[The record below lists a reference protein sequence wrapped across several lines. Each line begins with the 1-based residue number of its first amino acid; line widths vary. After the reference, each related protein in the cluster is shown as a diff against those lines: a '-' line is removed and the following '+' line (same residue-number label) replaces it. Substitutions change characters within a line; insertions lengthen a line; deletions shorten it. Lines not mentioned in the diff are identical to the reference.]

1 MAEGKL
7 EVFLSKLTQLLKEG
21 GAFNPHT
28 DTPVVQF
35 LPPDKLKEALPL
47 ELGPTPSS
55 DEELLSLCQ
64 DVIKYSV
71 KTSHHHFH
79 NQLYSGTDPY
89 GLAGAWL
96 TEALNTNQHTFEVSP
111 VFTLVEDVMLKHI
124 LRFVGYEDGDGI
136 FSPGGSMSN
145 MYGMVLAR
153 YRFMPKTKTK
163 GISQLPP
170 FAVFVSEESHYSI
183 MKGAHWLGIG
193 TDNVIRVSTDSAGR
207 MIPDE
212 LSRSIDMIVAEG
224 KIPFLVVATAGS
236 TVLGAFDPLDQLADI
251 CEGLNIWLHVDVCVL
266 GWISDVIK
274 KVFAYLKRFEQFYT
288 FCFRSDS
295 VSWNPHKMLGA
306 PLQCSAFLIKEKR
319 VVAYLLCFFRKLR
332 KKDICSGLLTPK
344 ESEKTTLLIVKLVQ
358 ANHFEEDIILLKL
371 GKSCKPH
378 LQCLAPFLDAGLK
391 IDSANHTCHTHVSV
405 YTDYILFQGL
415 LHQCNSAS
423 ATYLFQQDKFY
434 DISYDTGD
442 KSIQCGRKVDAF
454 KLWLMWKARGDIGL
468 ERLVDNTMECARYL
482 RDQIV
487 NRPGFR
493 MVVPE
498 VQCTNVCF
506 WYIPPALRGE
516 EESEEW
522 WNKVHTVA
530 PKIKERLVRS
540 GTLMIG
546 YQPLAHKNLKN
557 FFRAVSAC
565 HPPPTTADMDHT
577 LIEIERHGKDLFT

>member
-7 EVFLSKLTQLLKEG
+7 EVFLSRLTQFLKEG
-21 GAFNPHT
+21 GAFNPHR

-35 LPPDKLKEALPL
+35 QPPDKLKETLPL

-96 TEALNTNQHTFEVSP
+96 TEALNTNQHTYEVSP
-111 VFTLVEDVMLKHI
+111 VFTLVEDAMLKHI
-124 LRFVGYEDGDGI
+124 LKFVGYEDGDGI

-193 TDNVIRVSTDSAGR
+193 TDNVIKVSTDSAGR

-212 LSRSIDMIVAEG
+212 LSRSIEMIVTEG
-224 KIPFLVVATAGS
+224 KMPFLVVATAGS

-251 CEGLNIWLHVDVCVL
+251 CERLNIWLHVDVCVL

-274 KVFAYLKRFEQFYT
+274 KVFTYPKRFEQERQEKG
-288 FCFRSDS
+288 RSDS

-306 PLQCSAFLIKEKR
+306 PLQCSAFLIKEKFTN
-319 VVAYLLCFFRKLR
+319 YF
-332 KKDICSGLLTPK
+332 S
-344 ESEKTTLLIVKLVQ
+344 
-358 ANHFEEDIILLKL
+358 
-371 GKSCKPH
+371 KS
-378 LQCLAPFLDAGLK
+378 
-391 IDSANHTCHTHVSV
+391 VSV
-405 YTDYILFQGL
+405 YTHYNLFQGL

-442 KSIQCGRKVDAF
+442 KSVQCGRKVDAF

-546 YQPLAHKNLKN
+546 YQPLAHKHLKN

-577 LIEIERHGKDLFT
+577 LIEIERHGKNLFT

>member
-1 MAEGKL
+1 MTEGKL
-7 EVFLSKLTQLLKEG
+7 EVFLSRLTQLLKEG
-21 GAFNPHT
+21 GAFNP
-28 DTPVVQF
+28 DRDIPVVQF
-35 LPPDKLKEALPL
+35 QPPDKLKEVLPL

-55 DEELLSLCQ
+55 DEALLSLCQ

-111 VFTLVEDVMLKHI
+111 VFTLVEDAMLKHI
-124 LRFVGYEDGDGI
+124 LKFVGYEDGDGI

-163 GISQLPP
+163 GIFQLPP
-170 FAVFVSEESHYSI
+170 LVVFVSEE
-183 MKGAHWLGIG
+183 GAHWLGIG
-193 TDNVIRVSTDSAGR
+193 TDNVIKVLTDSAGR

-224 KIPFLVVATAGS
+224 KVPFLVVATAGS

-251 CEGLNIWLHVDVCVL
+251 CERLNIWLHVDACWGGSL
-266 GWISDVIK
+266 MLSRKYSHILNGLS
-274 KVFAYLKRFEQFYT
+274 
-288 FCFRSDS
+288 RSDS
-295 VSWNPHKMLGA
+295 LSWNPHKMLGA
-306 PLQCSAFLIKEKR
+306 PLQCSAFLVKEK
-319 VVAYLLCFFRKLR
+319 
-332 KKDICSGLLTPK
+332 
-344 ESEKTTLLIVKLVQ
+344 
-358 ANHFEEDIILLKL
+358 
-371 GKSCKPH
+371 
-378 LQCLAPFLDAGLK
+378 
-391 IDSANHTCHTHVSV
+391 
-405 YTDYILFQGL
+405 GL

-454 KLWLMWKARGDIGL
+454 KLWLMWKARGDTGL

-493 MVVPE
+493 LVVPE

-506 WYIPPALRGE
+506 WYIPPALWGE

-546 YQPLAHKNLKN
+546 YQPLAHKHLKN

-577 LIEIERHGKDLFT
+577 LTEIERHGKDLFT

>member
-1 MAEGKL
+1 
-7 EVFLSKLTQLLKEG
+7 
-21 GAFNPHT
+21 
-28 DTPVVQF
+28 
-35 LPPDKLKEALPL
+35 
-47 ELGPTPSS
+47 
-55 DEELLSLCQ
+55 
-64 DVIKYSV
+64 
-71 KTSHHHFH
+71 
-79 NQLYSGTDPY
+79 
-89 GLAGAWL
+89 
-96 TEALNTNQHTFEVSP
+96 
-111 VFTLVEDVMLKHI
+111 MLKHI

-193 TDNVIRVSTDSAGR
+193 TDNVIKVSTDSAGR

-251 CEGLNIWLHVDVCVL
+251 CVL

-274 KVFAYLKRFEQFYT
+274 KVFAYLKRFE
-288 FCFRSDS
+288 
-295 VSWNPHKMLGA
+295 
-306 PLQCSAFLIKEKR
+306 
-319 VVAYLLCFFRKLR
+319 
-332 KKDICSGLLTPK
+332 
-344 ESEKTTLLIVKLVQ
+344 
-358 ANHFEEDIILLKL
+358 
-371 GKSCKPH
+371 
-378 LQCLAPFLDAGLK
+378 
-391 IDSANHTCHTHVSV
+391 
-405 YTDYILFQGL
+405 QGL

-506 WYIPPALRGE
+506 WYIPPALWGE

>member
-7 EVFLSKLTQLLKEG
+7 EVFLSRLTQLLKEG

-111 VFTLVEDVMLKHI
+111 VFTLVEDAMLKHI

-193 TDNVIRVSTDSAGR
+193 TDNVIKVSTDSAGR

-251 CEGLNIWLHVDVCVL
+251 CERLNIWLHVDVCVL

-274 KVFAYLKRFEQFYT
+274 KVFAYLKRFEQMWPVKDINHSGP
-288 FCFRSDS
+288 RSDS

-306 PLQCSAFLIKEKR
+306 PLQCSAFLIKEK
-319 VVAYLLCFFRKLR
+319 
-332 KKDICSGLLTPK
+332 
-344 ESEKTTLLIVKLVQ
+344 
-358 ANHFEEDIILLKL
+358 
-371 GKSCKPH
+371 
-378 LQCLAPFLDAGLK
+378 
-391 IDSANHTCHTHVSV
+391 
-405 YTDYILFQGL
+405 GL

-468 ERLVDNTMECARYL
+468 ERLVDNTMECAR
-482 RDQIV
+482 
-487 NRPGFR
+487 
-493 MVVPE
+493 
-498 VQCTNVCF
+498 
-506 WYIPPALRGE
+506 
-516 EESEEW
+516 
-522 WNKVHTVA
+522 
-530 PKIKERLVRS
+530 
-540 GTLMIG
+540 
-546 YQPLAHKNLKN
+546 
-557 FFRAVSAC
+557 
-565 HPPPTTADMDHT
+565 
-577 LIEIERHGKDLFT
+577 